1 VANIGHVIAK
11 LKSIDNSGLVA
22 VSVVRP
28 YVESIPKKTRKAE
41 LIKAKMTGSSLEVI
55 AKAVGG
61 TVQQATDLTME
72 NTMLPNVGPEAKV
85 VGSAFALNKISAP
98 IRKQRCLCC
107 KKREYC
113 KSASLKATLLM

>member
-1 VANIGHVIAK
+1 
-11 LKSIDNSGLVA
+11 
-22 VSVVRP
+22 
-28 YVESIPKKTRKAE
+28 

-85 VGSAFALNKISAP
+85 VGSAFAP
-98 IRKQRCLCC
+98 G
-107 KKREYC
+107 
-113 KSASLKATLLM
+113 

>member
-1 VANIGHVIAK
+1 
-11 LKSIDNSGLVA
+11 VA

-28 YVESIPKKTRKAE
+28 YVSLSLKNKKKKQ
-41 LIKAKMTGSSLEVI
+41 LIKAKMTGSLEVI

-85 VGSAFALNKISAP
+85 ERICTSIKICTNR
-98 IRKQRCLCC
+98 RKQRCLCC
-107 KKREYC
+107 KNV
-113 KSASLKATLLM
+113 STVKAPV